1 MNLCRRCS
9 ALLPIDELSY
19 TDTAMSLSV
28 TAIPLSTDEAGVI
41 RVSDTRV
48 SFDSVIFAFNEGATP
63 EEIVQQY
70 PPLNLPDVYAVIGY
84 YLQHRAEVE
93 DYLENRLAER
103 LELRKE
109 LEARSDSQDIRE
121 RLLARQRSQKD

>member
-1 MNLCRRCS
+1 
-9 ALLPIDELSY
+9 
-19 TDTAMSLSV
+19 MSLSV